1 MKFLQ
6 ALFTTDASFAGRP
19 LMERMSYRYITR
31 RNIQRRWG
39 KTEIARKKKLIEFP
53 LEYAEPMKL
62 KEFSQK

>member
-1 MKFLQ
+1 
-6 ALFTTDASFAGRP
+6 
-19 LMERMSYRYITR
+19 MSYRYITR